1 MRSRGSSKSVPP
13 AGSCMDQECAGA
25 CIATKLIKRH
35 SDGGRAWGEIVCVV
49 GCAGMEVRVEVR
61 VGVRAVMRAEET

>member
-1 MRSRGSSKSVPP
+1 
-13 AGSCMDQECAGA
+13 MDQECVGA